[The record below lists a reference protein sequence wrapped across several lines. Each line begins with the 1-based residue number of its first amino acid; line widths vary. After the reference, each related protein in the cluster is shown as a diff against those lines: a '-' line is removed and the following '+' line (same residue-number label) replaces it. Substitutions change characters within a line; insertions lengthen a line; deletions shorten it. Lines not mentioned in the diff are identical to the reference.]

1 MTTAAHTPDW
11 KVTPAH
17 RIMIRLGWTVAMTS
31 LALGSAAVILDMPRL
46 WGAVAALAVFAMC
59 VGIALPEPVPRDMLT
74 AGSTRVESRKA

>member
-17 RIMIRLGWTVAMTS
+17 RIMIGLGWAIAVAS
-31 LALGSAAVILDMPRL
+31 LALGAAAVIFELPRL
-46 WGAVAALAVFAMC
+46 WGAVATLAVLAMC
-59 VGIALPEPVPRDMLT
+59 VGISLPEPVPRDMFT